1 MSWIGWVIFI
11 AITAFLM
18 FVVAVLLKL
27 FVASRIPIVNATP
40 FFVLWVLLIIG
51 AAMAQAAGLPVAAAY
66 AALLDWM
73 KKMLTGME
81 VLLCA
86 SATL

>member
-1 MSWIGWVIFI
+1 MSWLGWVIFI
-11 AITAFLM
+11 AITAFIM

-40 FFVLWVLLIIG
+40 FFVLWILLIIG
-51 AAMAQAAGLPVAAAY
+51 AAMAQAAGLPIAAGY

-73 KKMLTGME
+73 KKMLLGLE
-81 VLLCA
+81 VIPCA